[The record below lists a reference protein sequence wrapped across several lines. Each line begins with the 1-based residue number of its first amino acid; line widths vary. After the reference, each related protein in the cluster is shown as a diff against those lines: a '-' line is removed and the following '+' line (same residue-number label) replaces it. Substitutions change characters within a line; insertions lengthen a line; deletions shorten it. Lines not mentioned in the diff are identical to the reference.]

1 MKNMEAKI
9 NGIDKMNQGTQDSE
23 IYGECQ
29 LRLIEF
35 YNKTFGELETD
46 KRKKEEKI
54 DKVEEKAKKK
64 KKKNR
69 TKELMI

>member
-35 YNKTFGELETD
+35 YNKTFGELETY
-46 KRKKEEKI
+46 KIKKE
-54 DKVEEKAKKK
+54 
-64 KKKNR
+64 
-69 TKELMI
+69 